1 MAQQG
6 RRRIDRVAASDFL
19 DGLDDRSTA
28 EIRTMRDECR
38 QEEERLSFERR
49 LLQGRVDIVRAE
61 RARRQSGD
69 GGGLVDA
76 LPSILADDTSSRSG
90 GPQARVAPLYTPD
103 PDPSYSRRSADRSE
117 STLGNLPD
125 LGDDELAELHER
137 LASDERAVSDLRRR
151 VIDHLDRLQAEVAS
165 RLTDGSLVADDIL
178 RASGWAPGTD
188 QQ

>member
-19 DGLDDRSTA
+19 DGLEDRSTA

-49 LLQGRVDIVRAE
+49 VLQGRVDIVRAE
-61 RARRQSGD
+61 QARRQSGD
-69 GGGLVDA
+69 GGALVDA

-103 PDPSYSRRSADRSE
+103 SDPTYTRRAADRGE
-117 STLGNLPD
+117 SSLGNLPD
-125 LGDDELAELHER
+125 LGDRELDELYER

-151 VIDHLDRLQAEVAS
+151 VIDHLDRLQAEVAA
-165 RLTDGSLVADDIL
+165 RLADGSLVADDIL
-178 RASGWAPGTD
+178 RASGWATGAD

>member
-6 RRRIDRVAASDFL
+6 RRRIDRVAAPDFL
-19 DGLDDRSTA
+19 DDLEDRSTA

-76 LPSILADDTSSRSG
+76 LPSILADDTSTRSG
-90 GPQARVAPLYTPD
+90 GPQARVAPLYAPD
-103 PDPSYSRRSADRSE
+103 PDPTYSRRAADRGDS
-117 STLGNLPD
+117 S
-125 LGDDELAELHER
+125 LGDLPELGDRELVELYER

-151 VIDHLDRLQAEVAS
+151 VIDHLDRLQAEVAA
-165 RLTDGSLVADDIL
+165 RLTDGTLAADDIL

-188 QQ
+188 PQ

>member
-19 DGLDDRSTA
+19 DGLEDRSTA

-69 GGGLVDA
+69 GEGLVDA

-90 GPQARVAPLYTPD
+90 SPQARVAPVFTPD
-103 PDPSYSRRSADRSE
+103 PDPTYTRREADRTEWSF
-117 STLGNLPD
+117 GNLPE
-125 LGDDELAELHER
+125 LGDRELAELHER

-151 VIDHLDRLQAEVAS
+151 VIDHLDRLQSEVAA

-178 RASGWAPGTD
+178 RASGWASGTD